1 MTKGAR
7 LDGNGSHRFGTVTHR
22 DRVPPRATGDR

>member
-7 LDGNGSHRFGTVTHR
+7 LDGNGSQQFGTETHR
-22 DRVPPRATGDR
+22 DRIPPRATGDG